1 MMLNFKLAWQQ
12 LRSQWQSGDLRVL
25 VLALVLAVTS
35 ITAVSF
41 FTNRIASHLNN
52 QGGMLLGGDAVIIA
66 DHAISAQYSAEAKQA
81 GLQAASTLEFASM
94 AINSDKNQLA
104 EIKAIDD
111 SFPLIGDF
119 DVQFDKVQFAANN
132 SMQHTQARPEKGP
145 AKGPEKGEVW
155 LEPRLANALNLQLGD
170 KLELGASQFKVAGML
185 MREPSRGGDMF
196 SFAPRV
202 MMHASDVSATDLIQ
216 FGSRVKYQL
225 LVAGDA
231 DKVKAFIGKMTPKLQ
246 RGERI
251 EDVKTARPEIR
262 SALDKAEIFL
272 GLAAMV
278 SVVLAIVAM
287 LLASVPFVARSQE
300 TAALLRCFG
309 ASKASIENIMLLQT
323 ALLAALGGV
332 VGCILGY
339 AVQFILAHFAGRLF
353 LESLPLP
360 DLTPVFTGLVLS
372 FAILFAIML
381 PHIRSLKNIPTINIL
396 RKNFILAHSKVW
408 LNYLPV
414 VLVVVAVVFWIAK
427 TAKLALAFLAGIA
440 GICLVAGVLAYGL
453 ALLLHRF
460 SQSAGIGHNI
470 SNSVSLGMANL
481 KRRLGLSI
489 AQIIGFSLGA
499 MVLMLLVMIKTD
511 LMQSW
516 QKSLPIDAPNRF
528 IINIQQNQVEP
539 VKTFIKQISANKSK
553 PQANP
558 QIFAMIRGRLVEKN
572 GQPINAEMFTEERAK
587 RLVSR
592 EFNLSSSAVM
602 QTDNKLLQGRWWRA
616 DEASAP
622 LLSLELDIAEVLN
635 MKLGDTL
642 TYDIAGDKITLTVT
656 SIRKVEWDSMRANFF
671 AVTPP
676 QTLAKFSAS
685 YMTAFYLPKNQD
697 NVLNGLLQQFPNFT
711 VIDVASVMNQVRD
724 IMSKLATAVSF
735 VFGFCVLAGIIVL
748 YAALVATRAARLQE
762 STLLRV
768 LGASRKQVTITML
781 TEFVSIA
788 AVASIVAVLVASVLS
803 YYLSRFVLDIPYQ
816 FNLSLALNVLAI
828 ALVLIPL
835 AAWLVIRGY
844 LNVAPKQLL
853 NSI

>member
-1 MMLNFKLAWQQ
+1 MLNMKLAWQQ

-41 FTNRIASHLNN
+41 FTSRIASHLNN
-52 QGGMLLGGDAVIIA
+52 QGGMLLGGDAVLIS
-66 DHAISAQYSAEAKQA
+66 DHAIATQFIAEAKRA

-94 AINSDKNQLA
+94 AINNDKNQLA

-119 DVQFDKVQFAANN
+119 GVLFYGEKLTQNVQAQPKQ
-132 SMQHTQARPEKGP
+132 
-145 AKGPEKGEVW
+145 GEVW
-155 LEPRLANALNLQLGD
+155 LEPRLANALNLKLGD
-170 KLELGASQFKVAGML
+170 NLELGASSFKVAGIL

-202 MMHASDVSATDLIQ
+202 LMHMKDVQKTELIQ

-225 LVAGDA
+225 VMSGADA
-231 DKVKAFIGKMTPKLQ
+231 LLKQFIAQKTPNLA

-262 SALDKAEIFL
+262 SALDKAEVFL
-272 GLAAMV
+272 GLSAMV

-287 LLASVPFVARSQE
+287 GLASLPFVARSQE
-300 TAALLRCFG
+300 VAALLRCFG
-309 ASKASIENIMLLQT
+309 ASKATIENMMLLQT
-323 ALLAALGGV
+323 ALLALIGAL
-332 VGCILGY
+332 VGCVLGY
-339 AVQFILAHFAGRLF
+339 AIQFILAHFAGRLF
-353 LESLPLP
+353 LESLPP
-360 DLTPVFTGLVLS
+360 PSLTPILTGFALS

-396 RKNFILAHSKVW
+396 RKTFVLAPKQVW

-414 VLVVVAVVFWIAK
+414 LLVVVGLIFWIAK
-427 TAKLALAFLAGIA
+427 TPKLAIAFLAGIV
-440 GICLVAGVLAYGL
+440 GICVVAGGLAYIL
-453 ALLLHRF
+453 ALFLHRA
-460 SQSAGIGHNI
+460 SLSKNIGNNI
-470 SNSVSLGMANL
+470 SLGMANL

-489 AQIIGFSLGA
+489 AQIVGFSLGA

-516 QKSLPIDAPNRF
+516 QKSLPINAPNRF

-539 VKTFIKQISANKSK
+539 VKNFIQGLSK
-553 PQANP
+553 QANTQASP
-558 QIFAMIRGRLVEKN
+558 QVFAMIRGRVVEKN
-572 GQPINAEMFTEERAK
+572 GQLLNEAMFTEERAK

-592 EFNLSSSAVM
+592 EFNLSSAATM
-602 QTDNKLLQGRWWRA
+602 QDDNKLLQGRWWRA
-616 DEASAP
+616 DEAAAP
-622 LLSLELDIAEVLN
+622 LLSLEQDIATALN
-635 MKLGDTL
+635 VKLGDTL
-642 TYDIAGDKITLTVT
+642 TYDIAGSRITLTVA

-676 QTLAKFSAS
+676 DTLKAFSAS
-685 YMTAFYLPKNQD
+685 YMTAFYLPKSQD
-697 NVLNGLLQQFPNFT
+697 NALNSMLQQFPNFT

-735 VFGFCVLAGIIVL
+735 VFGFCVLAGLVVL
-748 YAALVATRAARLQE
+748 YAALVATRASRLQE

-768 LGASRKQVTITML
+768 LGASRKQVTISML
-781 TEFVSIA
+781 TEFASIA
-788 AVASIVAVLVASVLS
+788 VVASMVAVLVASVLS

-816 FNLSLALNVLAI
+816 FNFPLALSVFVI

>member
-1 MMLNFKLAWQQ
+1 MLNIKLAWQQ

-41 FTNRIASHLNN
+41 FTSRIASHLNN
-52 QGGMLLGGDAVIIA
+52 QGGMLLGGDAVLIS
-66 DHAISAQYSAEAKQA
+66 DHAIPPQFIVEAKRA

-94 AINSDKNQLA
+94 AINNDKNQLA

-119 DVQFDKVQFAANN
+119 GVLFYGEKLTQNVQAQPKQ
-132 SMQHTQARPEKGP
+132 
-145 AKGPEKGEVW
+145 GEVW
-155 LEPRLANALNLQLGD
+155 LEPRLANALNLKLGD
-170 KLELGASQFKVAGML
+170 NLELGASSFKVAGIL

-202 MMHASDVSATDLIQ
+202 LMHINDVVKTELIQ

-225 LVAGDA
+225 VMSGREANLQQ
-231 DKVKAFIGKMTPKLQ
+231 FIAHKTPNLA

-262 SALDKAEIFL
+262 SALDKAEVFL
-272 GLAAMV
+272 GLSAMV

-287 LLASVPFVARSQE
+287 GLASLPFVARSQE

-309 ASKASIENIMLLQT
+309 ASKANIENMMLLQT
-323 ALLAALGGV
+323 ALLALIGAL
-332 VGCILGY
+332 VGCVLGY
-339 AVQFILAHFAGRLF
+339 AIQFILAHFAGRLF
-353 LESLPLP
+353 LESLPQPSLKP
-360 DLTPVFTGLVLS
+360 ILTGFALS

-396 RKNFILAHSKVW
+396 RKTFVLAPKQVW

-414 VLVVVAVVFWIAK
+414 LLVVVGLIFWIAK
-427 TAKLALAFLAGIA
+427 TPKLAIAFLAGIV
-440 GICLVAGVLAYGL
+440 GICVVAGGLAYIL
-453 ALLLHRF
+453 ALFLHRA
-460 SQSAGIGHNI
+460 SLSKNIGNNI
-470 SNSVSLGMANL
+470 SLGMANL

-489 AQIIGFSLGA
+489 AQIVGFSLGA

-516 QKSLPIDAPNRF
+516 QKSLPINAPNRF

-539 VKTFIKQISANKSK
+539 VKSFIQGLSK
-553 PQANP
+553 QANTQASP
-558 QIFAMIRGRLVEKN
+558 QVFAMIRGRVVEKN
-572 GQPINAEMFTEERAK
+572 GQLLNEAMFTEERAK

-592 EFNLSSSAVM
+592 EFNLSSAAQM
-602 QTDNKLLQGRWWRA
+602 QDDNKLLQGRWWRA
-616 DEASAP
+616 DEAAAP
-622 LLSLELDIAEVLN
+622 LLSLEQDIATALN
-635 MKLGDTL
+635 VKLGDTL
-642 TYDIAGDKITLTVT
+642 TYDIAGSRITLTVT

-685 YMTAFYLPKNQD
+685 YMTAFYLPKSQD
-697 NVLNGLLQQFPNFT
+697 NALNSMLQQFPNFT

-735 VFGFCVLAGIIVL
+735 VFGFCVLAGLVVL
-748 YAALVATRAARLQE
+748 YAALVATRASRLQE

-835 AAWLVIRGY
+835 AAWLVIRDY

>member
-1 MMLNFKLAWQQ
+1 MMLNLKLAWQQ

-35 ITAVSF
+35 ITAVNF

-52 QGGMLLGGDAVIIA
+52 QGGMLLGGDAVLIS
-66 DHAISAQYSAEAKQA
+66 DHAISAQTIAEAKQA
-81 GLQAASTLEFASM
+81 GLQTASTLEFASM

-111 SFPLIGDF
+111 NFPLIGDF
-119 DVQFDKVQFAANN
+119 GVQFSAENIAQNI
-132 SMQHTQARPEKGP
+132 QARP
-145 AKGPEKGEVW
+145 AKGEVW
-155 LEPRLANALNLQLGD
+155 LEPRLANALNLKLGD
-170 KLELGASQFKVAGML
+170 KLELGANKFRVSGIL

-202 MMHASDVSATDLIQ
+202 MMHIKDVPATELIQ
-216 FGSRVKYQL
+216 FGSRVKHQL
-225 LVAGDA
+225 LISGDA
-231 DKVKAFIGKMTPKLQ
+231 NKVNAFIDNMTPNLQ

-251 EDVKTARPEIR
+251 QDVKTARPEIR
-262 SALDKAEIFL
+262 SALDKAEVFL

-309 ASKASIENIMLLQT
+309 ASKASIENIMLIQT
-323 ALLAALGGV
+323 ALLAAFGGI
-332 VGCILGY
+332 VGCALGY
-339 AVQFILAHFAGRLF
+339 AVQFVLAHFAGRLF

-360 DLTPVFTGLVLS
+360 NLTPIFIGLALS

-396 RKNFILAHSKVW
+396 RKNFILAPTKVW

-414 VLVVVAVVFWIAK
+414 VFVVVGLIFWIAK
-427 TAKLALAFLAGIA
+427 TAKLALAFLAGIL
-440 GICLVAGVLAYGL
+440 GICVVAGLLAYAL
-453 ALLLHRF
+453 ALLLHRV
-460 SQSAGIGHNI
+460 SQSNAVGNNVG
-470 SNSVSLGMANL
+470 LGMANL

-516 QKSLPIDAPNRF
+516 QKSLPADAPNRF

-539 VKTFIKQISANKSK
+539 VKAFIKQISPSQAS
-553 PQANP
+553 PQA
-558 QIFAMIRGRLVEKN
+558 FAMIRGRLVEKN

-592 EFNLSSSAVM
+592 EFNLSSAADM

-616 DEASAP
+616 DESAAP
-622 LLSLELDIAEVLN
+622 LLSLELDIAQALN
-635 MKLGDTL
+635 IKLDDTL
-642 TYDIAGDKITLTVT
+642 TYDIAGDQITLTVT

-676 QTLAKFSAS
+676 QTLAKFGAS
-685 YMTAFYLPKNQD
+685 YMTAFYLPKSQD
-697 NVLNGLLQQFPNFT
+697 NALNNMLQKFPNFT

-735 VFGFCVLAGIIVL
+735 VFGFCVLAGVIVL
-748 YAALVATRAARLQE
+748 YAALVATRASRLQE
-762 STLLRV
+762 SALMRV
-768 LGASRKQVTITML
+768 LGASRKQVTIAML
-781 TEFVSIA
+781 TEFISIA
-788 AVASIVAVLVASVLS
+788 TVASMVAVLVASLLS

-816 FNLSLALNVLAI
+816 FNFSLALSVLVI
-828 ALVLIPL
+828 ALTLIPL